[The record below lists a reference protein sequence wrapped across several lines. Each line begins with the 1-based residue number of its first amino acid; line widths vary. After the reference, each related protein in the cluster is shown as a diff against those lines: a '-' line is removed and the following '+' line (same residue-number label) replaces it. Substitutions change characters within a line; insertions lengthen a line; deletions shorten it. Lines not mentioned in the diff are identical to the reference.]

1 MRILTITGGHLKFSD
16 KLLDLTPAF
25 QVTSLASKCLI
36 NHFSLSGNWILPKS
50 QLPGGSLSRGD
61 SSSNRTSQ

>member
-1 MRILTITGGHLKFSD
+1 MGILTITGGHLKFSD

-50 QLPGGSLSRGD
+50 QLPCG
-61 SSSNRTSQ
+61 